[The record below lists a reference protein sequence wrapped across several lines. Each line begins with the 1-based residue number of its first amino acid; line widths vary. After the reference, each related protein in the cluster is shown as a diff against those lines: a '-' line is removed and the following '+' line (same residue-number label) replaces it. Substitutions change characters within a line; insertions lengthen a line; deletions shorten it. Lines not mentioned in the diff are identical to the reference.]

1 MKARDLHGALRREC
15 LFTPFAIGRMTLRN
29 RVAVAPMTRVSATD
43 DGIPTAGMA
52 RYYKG
57 FAEGGFGLIITEG
70 IYTDNAYSQGYLYQ
84 PGLINARQQN
94 AWRAVVDGV
103 HTAGTR
109 MVAQLMH
116 AGALSQGNP
125 YRKGT
130 RGPSPIRPK
139 GEQLALYRGTGEYP
153 VPQAMSEAE
162 IAEATQGFAEAA
174 RRACEAGFDGVEI
187 HGANGYLLDQFLTE
201 GVNVRE
207 DRYGGSVERRLQLVT
222 EVVQAVREA
231 VGADFAVGLRISQG
245 KVNDF
250 THKWRGTEE
259 AAVIFRTLGQLP
271 LDYVHTTEFE
281 AWKAAFGAGPSL
293 AALARRHT
301 GLPVIANG
309 SLHDPDQAAG
319 MLERGEADVVSLGRG
334 ALAHPDWPARVRDAF
349 PLEEF
354 DRAMLL
360 PIADLANADRFRAER
375 DRSFR

>member
-162 IAEATQGFAEAA
+162 IAEATKGFAEAA